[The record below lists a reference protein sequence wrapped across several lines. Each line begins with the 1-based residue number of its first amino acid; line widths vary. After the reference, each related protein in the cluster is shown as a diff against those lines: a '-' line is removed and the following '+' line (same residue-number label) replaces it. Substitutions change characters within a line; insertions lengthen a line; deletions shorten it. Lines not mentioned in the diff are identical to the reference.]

1 MVDKAQGLF
10 KVVKVPFLA
19 RFVVGL
25 FANRLKKA
33 LWIQGMGR
41 HTHTEIE
48 HMGRQD
54 IAALSAY
61 LGELKGKSTQ
71 L

>member
-1 MVDKAQGLF
+1 MDKAQGLL
-10 KVVKVPFLA
+10 KEVKIPFLA

-25 FANRLKKA
+25 YTSKLKKA
-33 LWIQGMGR
+33 VWIQGMGR

-54 IAALSAY
+54 IASLSAY
-61 LGELKGKSTQ
+61 LGELKGKSAW